1 MGLPGIKLPA
11 QDEVLCLMQGI
22 GDREIENMVLATK
35 PKTTDDVVA
44 EVRALSQHEG
54 NNGGSF

>member
-11 QDEVLCLMQGI
+11 QDEVLYLMQGI

-44 EVRALSQHEG
+44 VVRALSQHEG